1 MKHGKKALLIGAIV
15 SQGIIIPMFIVAFIY
30 LHDVMGVALFMFSE
44 ISEIEN
50 KTEFIASD
58 ITYNAELEPSS
69 DRISERWAKEMIYN
83 DKKYDVYAYEFVSED
98 FAKKFFIDKMGRK
111 PVGGEHHGAYVNY
124 ANKDAPYMALYMNN
138 VLMVYHNNNGI
149 KNTTAFLQWLSTDFT
164 VDLNKLDKEM
174 RSNGKQ

>member
-30 LHDVMGVALFMFSE
+30 LHDVMGPSLMFSE

-98 FAKKFFIDKMGRK
+98 FAKMFYKDKMGRETI
-111 PVGGEHHGAYVNY
+111 GEHHGAYVNY

-138 VLMVYHNNNGI
+138 VLMVYHNNNGM
-149 KNTTAFLQWLSTDFT
+149 KNTKVFLQWLSADFT
-164 VDLNKLDKEM
+164 VNLGKLNKEM